1 MRVLVKHWM
10 LMKQL
15 LVQWCSR
22 KLFRT
27 SGWSKLLGDESSLI
41 SKLFSEGHQNYLFF
55 SFSSSYLVFMNNK
68 VVGSSNKVQEFKV
81 FTDLVNRCLVTVP
94 TRYPIPFSAADYW
107 TNYEFHNKVKT
118 LAWVFLNQTKRLISF
133 LQVFLIVKI
142 QHWYY
147 MCTGS

>member
-1 MRVLVKHWM
+1 MQVLVKHWM

-15 LVQWCSR
+15 LVRWCSR

-27 SGWSKLLGDESSLI
+27 SGWSKFLGEESSLI
-41 SKLFSEGHQNYLFF
+41 SKLFSEGHQKYLFF
-55 SFSSSYLVFMNNK
+55 FFSSSYLVFMNNK

-118 LAWVFLNQTKRLISF
+118 FAWA
-133 LQVFLIVKI
+133 FLIK
-142 QHWYY
+142 QKDWYPFDKY
-147 MCTGS
+147 F